1 MENGKLKV
9 MVKKIFLLIFGISAS
24 LAIQAQSAQE
34 FFNSVIDKTK
44 SYQDI
49 SIVFNYS
56 IVFEDADLNEKM
68 NGYASIKGD
77 SYLLNLGDQV
87 MISNG
92 ELVWN
97 YLIDEQEVMISE
109 ATEDNNS
116 SPIAILN
123 SFSQDVTAS
132 FIDSYDIYLST
143 IELKEKEGE
152 TFEKIQISVDSR
164 NMTLKEIH
172 IFNTDGSELIYDITS
187 FTTNQNLP
195 DNMFTFDEKLHP
207 DVEVIDMR

>member
-1 MENGKLKV
+1 
-9 MVKKIFLLIFGISAS
+9 MVKKIFLLIFGIFAS
-24 LAIQAQSAQE
+24 LAIKAQSAQE
-34 FFNSVIDKTK
+34 FLNKVIDRTK

-49 SIVFNYS
+49 SIVFNYRF
-56 IVFEDADLNEKM
+56 IFENDDVNEKM

-77 SYLLNLGDQV
+77 SYLLNLGNQLI
-87 MISNG
+87 ISNG
-92 ELVWN
+92 ETLWN
-97 YLIDEQEVMISE
+97 YLIDDQEVMISE

-116 SPIAILN
+116 SPIAMLN
-123 SFSQDVTAS
+123 SFSKNVTAS
-132 FIDSYDIYLST
+132 FIDSYDVYLST
-143 IELKEKEGE
+143 IELKEKEGK

-195 DNMFTFDEKLHP
+195 DNMFTFDETMHP
-207 DVEVIDMR
+207 NVEVIDMR

>member
-1 MENGKLKV
+1 
-9 MVKKIFLLIFGISAS
+9 MVKKIFLLIFGIFAS
-24 LAIQAQSAQE
+24 LAIKAQSAQE
-34 FFNSVIDKTK
+34 FLNKVIDRTK

-49 SIVFNYS
+49 SIVFNYRF
-56 IVFEDADLNEKM
+56 IFENDDVNEKM

-77 SYLLNLGDQV
+77 SYLLNLGNQLI
-87 MISNG
+87 ISNG
-92 ELVWN
+92 ETLWN
-97 YLIDEQEVMISE
+97 YLIDDQEVMISE

-116 SPIAILN
+116 SPIAMLN
-123 SFSQDVTAS
+123 SFSKNVTAS
-132 FIDSYDIYLST
+132 FIDSYDVYLST
-143 IELKEKEGE
+143 IELKEKEGK

-172 IFNTDGSELIYDITS
+172 IFNTDGSELIYNITS

>member
-1 MENGKLKV
+1 
-9 MVKKIFLLIFGISAS
+9 MVKKIFLLIFGIFAS
-24 LAIQAQSAQE
+24 LAIKAQSAQE
-34 FFNSVIDKTK
+34 FLNKVIDRTK

-49 SIVFNYS
+49 SIVFNYRF
-56 IVFEDADLNEKM
+56 IIENDDVNEKM

-77 SYLLNLGDQV
+77 SYLLNLGNQLI
-87 MISNG
+87 ISNG
-92 ELVWN
+92 ETLWN
-97 YLIDEQEVMISE
+97 YLIDDQEVMISE

-116 SPIAILN
+116 SPIAMLN
-123 SFSQDVTAS
+123 SFSKNVTAS
-132 FIDSYDIYLST
+132 FIDSYDVYLST
-143 IELKEKEGE
+143 IELKEKEGK

>member
-1 MENGKLKV
+1 
-9 MVKKIFLLIFGISAS
+9 MVKKIFLLIFGIFAS
-24 LAIQAQSAQE
+24 LAIKAQSAQE
-34 FFNSVIDKTK
+34 FLNKVIDRTK

-49 SIVFNYS
+49 SIVFNYKF
-56 IVFEDADLNEKM
+56 IFENDDVNEKM

-77 SYLLNLGDQV
+77 SYLLNLGNQLI
-87 MISNG
+87 ISNG
-92 ELVWN
+92 ETLWN
-97 YLIDEQEVMISE
+97 YLIDDQEVMISE

-116 SPIAILN
+116 SPIAMLN
-123 SFSQDVTAS
+123 SFSKNVTAS
-132 FIDSYDIYLST
+132 FIDSYDVYLST
-143 IELKEKEGE
+143 IELKEKEGK

>member
-1 MENGKLKV
+1 
-9 MVKKIFLLIFGISAS
+9 MVKKIFLLIFGIFAS
-24 LAIQAQSAQE
+24 LAIKAQSAQE
-34 FFNSVIDKTK
+34 FLNKVIDRTK

-49 SIVFNYS
+49 SIVFNYRF
-56 IVFEDADLNEKM
+56 IFENDDVNEKM

-77 SYLLNLGDQV
+77 SYLLNLGNQLI
-87 MISNG
+87 ISNG
-92 ELVWN
+92 ETLWN
-97 YLIDEQEVMISE
+97 YLIDDQEVMISE

-116 SPIAILN
+116 SPIAMLN
-123 SFSQDVTAS
+123 SFSKNVTAS
-132 FIDSYDIYLST
+132 FIDSYDVYLST
-143 IELKEKEGE
+143 IELKEKEGK

>member
-1 MENGKLKV
+1 
-9 MVKKIFLLIFGISAS
+9 MVKKIFLLIFGILAS
-24 LAIQAQSAQE
+24 ITVQAQSAQE
-34 FFNSVIDKTK
+34 FFNNMIDKIK
-44 SYQDI
+44 SYQDM
-49 SIVFNYS
+49 SFVFNYS
-56 IVFEDADLNEKM
+56 IISEDADLNEKM

-92 ELVWN
+92 KLVWN

-109 ATEDNNS
+109 ATEDNNA
-116 SPIAILN
+116 SPIAMLN

-143 IELKEKEGE
+143 IELKEKTEE
-152 TFEKIQISVDSR
+152 TFEKMQISVDSR

-172 IFNTDGSELIYDITS
+172 IFNTDGSEFIYEITN
-187 FTTNQNLP
+187 FTINQNLP
-195 DNMFTFDEKLHP
+195 DNMFIFDEKLHP

>member
-1 MENGKLKV
+1 
-9 MVKKIFLLIFGISAS
+9 MVKKIFLLIFGIFAS
-24 LAIQAQSAQE
+24 LAIKAQSAQE
-34 FFNSVIDKTK
+34 FLNKVIDRTK

-49 SIVFNYS
+49 SIVFNYRF
-56 IVFEDADLNEKM
+56 IFENDDVNEKM

-77 SYLLNLGDQV
+77 SYLLNLGNQLI
-87 MISNG
+87 ISNG
-92 ELVWN
+92 ETLWN
-97 YLIDEQEVMISE
+97 YLIDDQEVMISE

-116 SPIAILN
+116 SPIAMLN
-123 SFSQDVTAS
+123 SFSKNVTAS
-132 FIDSYDIYLST
+132 FIDSYDVYLST
-143 IELKEKEGE
+143 IEIKEKEGK

>member
-1 MENGKLKV
+1 

-195 DNMFTFDEKLHP
+195 DNMFIFDEKLHP

>member
-1 MENGKLKV
+1 M
-9 MVKKIFLLIFGISAS
+9 KKILLLAVGIFAS
-24 LAIQAQSAQE
+24 IMIKAQSAQD
-34 FFNSVIDKTK
+34 FFNEVIYKTK

-49 SIVFNYS
+49 SIVFSYS
-56 IVFEDADLNEKM
+56 IIFDDESLNEKM

-77 SYLLNLGDQV
+77 SYMLNLGDQV

-97 YLIDEQEVMISE
+97 YLIDDEEVMISE

-116 SPIAILN
+116 SPIAILDA
-123 SFSQDVTAS
+123 FSKDVTAS

-164 NMTLKEIH
+164 NLTLKKIH
-172 IFNTDGSELIYDITS
+172 VFNTDGSELIYEITS

-195 DNMFTFDEKLHP
+195 DNMFIFDEKLHP
-207 DVEVIDMR
+207 NVEVIDMR

>member
-1 MENGKLKV
+1 

-116 SPIAILN
+116 SPIAMLN
-123 SFSQDVTAS
+123 SFSKNVTAS
-132 FIDSYDIYLST
+132 FIDSYDVYLST

-195 DNMFTFDEKLHP
+195 DNMFIFDEKLHP

>member
-1 MENGKLKV
+1 MS
-9 MVKKIFLLIFGISAS
+9 F
-24 LAIQAQSAQE
+24 
-34 FFNSVIDKTK
+34 
-44 SYQDI
+44 
-49 SIVFNYS
+49 VFNYS
-56 IVFEDADLNEKM
+56 IISEDADLNEKM

-92 ELVWN
+92 KLVWN

-109 ATEDNNS
+109 ATEDNNA
-116 SPIAILN
+116 SPIAMLN

-143 IELKEKEGE
+143 IELKEKTEE
-152 TFEKIQISVDSR
+152 TFEKMQISVDSR

-172 IFNTDGSELIYDITS
+172 IFNTDGSEFIYEITN

-195 DNMFTFDEKLHP
+195 DNMFIFDEKLHP

>member
-1 MENGKLKV
+1 MI
-9 MVKKIFLLIFGISAS
+9 KKIFLLIFGIFAS
-24 LAIQAQSAQE
+24 LAIKAQSAQE
-34 FFNSVIDKTK
+34 FLNKVIDRTK

-49 SIVFNYS
+49 SIVFNYRF
-56 IVFEDADLNEKM
+56 IFENDDVNEKM

-77 SYLLNLGDQV
+77 SYLLNLGNQLI
-87 MISNG
+87 ISNG
-92 ELVWN
+92 ETLWN
-97 YLIDEQEVMISE
+97 YLIDDQEVMISE

-116 SPIAILN
+116 SPIAMLN
-123 SFSQDVTAS
+123 SFSKNVTAS
-132 FIDSYDIYLST
+132 FIDSYDVYLST
-143 IELKEKEGE
+143 IELKEKEGK

-195 DNMFTFDEKLHP
+195 DNMFTFDETMHP
-207 DVEVIDMR
+207 NVEVIDMR

>member
-1 MENGKLKV
+1 
-9 MVKKIFLLIFGISAS
+9 MVKKIFLLIFGIFAS
-24 LAIQAQSAQE
+24 LAIKAQSAQE
-34 FFNSVIDKTK
+34 FLNKVIDRTK

-49 SIVFNYS
+49 SIVFNYRF
-56 IVFEDADLNEKM
+56 IFENDDVNEKM

-77 SYLLNLGDQV
+77 SYLLNLGNQLI
-87 MISNG
+87 ISNG
-92 ELVWN
+92 ETLWN
-97 YLIDEQEVMISE
+97 YLIDDQEVMISE

-116 SPIAILN
+116 SPIAMLN
-123 SFSQDVTAS
+123 SFSKNVTAS
-132 FIDSYDIYLST
+132 FIDSYDVYLST
-143 IELKEKEGE
+143 IELKEKEGK

-195 DNMFTFDEKLHP
+195 DSMFTFDEKLHP